1 VIALKNDVVMLV
13 LCRKVIA
20 KLLIEHITSN
30 TRVEA
35 IGVYEFDKAGKMAQ
49 IHQPVLALVEV
60 PERHGEPVLDA
71 FDVCKDIKEV
81 CPDCKIMLMCPEQDA
96 RSVDACADAKRNNRI
111 EDYIFYES
119 SLEYLT
125 SKLKALLPV

>member
-1 VIALKNDVVMLV
+1 MLV

-20 KLLIEHITSN
+20 KLLIEHITGN
-30 TRVEA
+30 TRLEA
-35 IGVYEFDKAGKMAQ
+35 IGVYEYDKAKKMAQ
-49 IHQPVLALVEV
+49 IHHPVLALVEV

-71 FDVCKDIKEV
+71 FDVCMDIKEA
-81 CPDCKIMLMCPEQDA
+81 CPDCKIMLMCPEQDE

-119 SLEYLT
+119 SPEYLT
-125 SKLKALLPV
+125 SKLKALLPA